1 MLPRSPDEEHRTATP
16 LELFFDLVFVV
27 AIAQAGSALHHS
39 LAQGHIMQA
48 VISYL
53 AVFFAIWWAWMNFTW
68 FASAYDPDDVPYRLA
83 VFVELTGALILAA
96 GVQRAF
102 EQGDYTI
109 AATGYVVM
117 RLALVTLYLRAV
129 RSDPERRVG
138 SLRYVVGVSACQV
151 GWVLLLF
158 FQGLWWHPIVFVLLG
173 IIELLV
179 PAWGEQA
186 SVHRFHAGHII
197 ERYGLFTIIV
207 LGESILA
214 TSLGIQSAIEASEF
228 SPDLI
233 GIIAGGLLI
242 LFSMWWLYFDWSI
255 SDLLTSMRKV
265 FTWGYGHL
273 LIFASAAAV
282 GAGLAVEIDHALQ
295 HAEVGDIISGGTV
308 AVPVAMY
315 LIVLW
320 ALHIQPRTSTRLQ
333 LFLLPAV
340 SFLILLTPFSGQAP
354 LLTGVLLIALLVVKL
369 ANRYRGN
376 LQAAR

>member
-1 MLPRSPDEEHRTATP
+1 
-16 LELFFDLVFVV
+16 
-27 AIAQAGSALHHS
+27 
-39 LAQGHIMQA
+39 MQA

-214 TSLGIQSAIEASEF
+214 TSLGIQSAIEAGEF
-228 SPDLI
+228 SADLI

-295 HAEVGDIISGGTV
+295 HAEVGDAISGATV

-320 ALHIQPRTSTRLQ
+320 ALHIRPRISTRLQ

-369 ANRYRGN
+369 ANRYRRN